1 MGHDVKECSVYPE
14 NLIFGKFF
22 NRIFVKIYFYI
33 DLFLVSRSIFFRNIL
48 VRRLS
53 NEIINFDP
61 DLLLVTYDYLY
72 SDQIEKLKS
81 LSQVKIALW
90 SPDSVAT
97 VASGRSHF
105 MNAAYDA
112 LFFKDPFIVN
122 NLKHTLGL
130 NTFYLPECFNHRT
143 HKFEG
148 VISEKFKVDITTA
161 GNLHSYRVAF
171 FRNLNLDNL
180 KITIWGFDAPS
191 WLNSSKIK
199 HLYMGRPIYNA
210 EKAQVFLGAKIVINN
225 LLISEVEGV
234 NVRTFEAA
242 GIGAF
247 QLVDY
252 RPGIEDL
259 FKIGE
264 EIITFSGM
272 VDLREKIN
280 FYLSRP
286 ELRKKIADQGKIR
299 ALKEHTYEIRLKSM
313 LKHIFE

>member
-122 NLKHTLGL
+122 NL
-130 NTFYLPECFNHRT
+130 N
-143 HKFEG
+143 
-148 VISEKFKVDITTA
+148 I
-161 GNLHSYRVAF
+161 
-171 FRNLNLDNL
+171 
-180 KITIWGFDAPS
+180 PS
-191 WLNSSKIK
+191 
-199 HLYMGRPIYNA
+199 
-210 EKAQVFLGAKIVINN
+210 
-225 LLISEVEGV
+225 
-234 NVRTFEAA
+234 
-242 GIGAF
+242 
-247 QLVDY
+247 D
-252 RPGIEDL
+252 
-259 FKIGE
+259 
-264 EIITFSGM
+264 
-272 VDLREKIN
+272 
-280 FYLSRP
+280 
-286 ELRKKIADQGKIR
+286 
-299 ALKEHTYEIRLKSM
+299 
-313 LKHIFE
+313 